1 MLRFVKKCGTVSRK
15 PGSLSAGGAAYRYLS
30 LAVIGLVLLLAAA
43 IIYFWERVEHL
54 ETYGYAGA
62 FVISLLGSATIV
74 VPVPALAVVFTL
86 GGVLKYPW
94 LLGLVVGVAEPL
106 GELTGY
112 MAGVAGRT
120 ALENNQGRIYRRLQG
135 WMSRRGGTLIFA
147 MAAFPNPLFDLVGA
161 IAGSSRYP
169 LWRFLL
175 LCWAGKTVKGLLV
188 ALAGYWGL
196 RLVLRWL
203 ELTGF

>member
-1 MLRFVKKCGTVSRK
+1 MNQKA
-15 PGSLSAGGAAYRYLS
+15 GSPSGGRATYRYLS
-30 LAVIGLVLLLAAA
+30 LAVLGLVLLLAAA
-43 IIYFWERVEHL
+43 IIYFWEQVEHL

-86 GGVLKYPW
+86 GGVLKHPW

-120 ALENNQGRIYRRLQG
+120 ALENNQGRAFRWLQE
-135 WMSRRGGTLIFA
+135 WMRRRGGLVIFG

-161 IAGSSRYP
+161 IAGSFRYP

-188 ALAGYWGL
+188 AMAGAWGL
-196 RLVLRWL
+196 KSVLRWL
-203 ELTGF
+203 EITGF